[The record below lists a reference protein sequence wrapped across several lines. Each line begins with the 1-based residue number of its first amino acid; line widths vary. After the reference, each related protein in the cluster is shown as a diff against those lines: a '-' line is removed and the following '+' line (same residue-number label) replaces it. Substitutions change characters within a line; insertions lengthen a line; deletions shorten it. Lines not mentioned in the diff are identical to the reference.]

1 MQALWKV
8 CYLHWWYLWCVQRS
22 DSKHGLL
29 RDQRHTKYKSWL
41 PKYGFWSRQR
51 QIRISLRQC
60 FRSSGTFNL
69 GEFHV
74 WGPRTYSTSP
84 VYGVSDD
91 DLPPV
96 QASYHLM
103 NPSGLLLIV
112 PDHFTRQ
119 QKLFHRVCMEVQDG
133 DEQPLRYGIPG
144 AVRANAPGRENC
156 FSYLKSDETLRV
168 RRGTPKFDH
177 VNSTLCC
184 VKCVKRAYFTGSV
197 FSLLRMPRSIA

>member
-1 MQALWKV
+1 MYEVPVL
-8 CYLHWWYLWCVQRS
+8 
-22 DSKHGLL
+22 
-29 RDQRHTKYKSWL
+29 
-41 PKYGFWSRQR
+41 
-51 QIRISLRQC
+51 IR
-60 FRSSGTFNL
+60 
-69 GEFHV
+69 
-74 WGPRTYSTSP
+74 TSP
-84 VYGVSDD
+84 VYDVSDD

-168 RRGTPKFDH
+168 RRDTPKL
-177 VNSTLCC
+177 VRSRQLNSMLRQMRQ
-184 VKCVKRAYFTGSV
+184 K
-197 FSLLRMPRSIA
+197 SLLCWFGLYSSQDATIDRLEIGRLAF